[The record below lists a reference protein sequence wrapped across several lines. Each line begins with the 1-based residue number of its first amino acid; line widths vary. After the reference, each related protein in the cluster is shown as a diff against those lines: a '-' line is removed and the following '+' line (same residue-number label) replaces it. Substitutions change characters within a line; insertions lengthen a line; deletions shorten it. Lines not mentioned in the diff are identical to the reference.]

1 MEYILITLYVRFYN
15 ETVKVRN
22 VGRIFIPSL
31 VFNSCYFVYLNYI
44 FCWPLTLSTS
54 KKVLFCGVFFICL
67 LFFLMYL
74 LSLFCYVLVTMFR
87 EALYKA
93 LLLSLLLLLLLILSV
108 SFFSL
113 SCSKIFR
120 LFNFQVSATTVQ
132 PQGASER
139 VVF

>member
-1 MEYILITLYVRFYN
+1 MWVESLFPHWYLIPVILFILIIFFVDLSHYQHLKKCFF
-15 ETVKVRN
+15 
-22 VGRIFIPSL
+22 VG
-31 VFNSCYFVYLNYI
+31 
-44 FCWPLTLSTS
+44 
-54 KKVLFCGVFFICL
+54 FFICL

-87 EALYKA
+87 EVLYKA

>member
-1 MEYILITLYVRFYN
+1 MWVESLFPHWYLIPVILFILI
-15 ETVKVRN
+15 
-22 VGRIFIPSL
+22 IF
-31 VFNSCYFVYLNYI
+31 FVD
-44 FCWPLTLSTS
+44 LSHYQHL
-54 KKVLFCGVFFICL
+54 KVLFCGFLCL

-87 EALYKA
+87 EVLYKA

>member
-1 MEYILITLYVRFYN
+1 MWVESLFPHWYLIPVILFILIIFFVDLSHYQHLKKCFF
-15 ETVKVRN
+15 
-22 VGRIFIPSL
+22 VGF
-31 VFNSCYFVYLNYI
+31 
-44 FCWPLTLSTS
+44 
-54 KKVLFCGVFFICL
+54 FFICL

-87 EALYKA
+87 EVLYKA